1 MKIREKFAIILEH
14 PILFMDEFTVLLA
27 ALMACIVVFGLGCI
41 SIYLGHQRK
50 LEADKN
56 ARIIA
61 VEEEKTNRAR
71 VAAGR
76 EYVNAQLEAGVFNS
90 QNPQDEGGLGN
101 LMQYL
106 PMILPLLQQKQ
117 GQVSA
122 QQGATASAVSFPGG
136 NAGGD
141 TGSSGS

>member
-1 MKIREKFAIILEH
+1 
-14 PILFMDEFTVLLA
+14 MDGLVVLICA
-27 ALMACIVVFGLGCI
+27 FMACVVVFGLGCI

-50 LEADKN
+50 LEAEKN

-76 EYVNAQLEAGVFNS
+76 EFVNAQLEAGVFNQS
-90 QNPQDEGGLGN
+90 QTSDEGGLGN

-106 PMILPLLQQKQ
+106 PMILSLLQQRQ
-117 GQVSA
+117 GQGVV
-122 QQGATASAVSFPGG
+122 QKGDTASAVPFPSSV
-136 NAGGD
+136 AGGD
-141 TGSSGS
+141 SESSGR

>member
-1 MKIREKFAIILEH
+1 
-14 PILFMDEFTVLLA
+14 
-27 ALMACIVVFGLGCI
+27 MACIVVSGLGVT
-41 SIYLGHQRK
+41 SLYLGHQRK

-56 ARIIA
+56 TRIIA

-76 EYVNAQLEAGVFNS
+76 EYVNAQLEAGVFNQS
-90 QNPQDEGGLGN
+90 QTPPDEGGLGN

-117 GQVSA
+117 GQAA
-122 QQGATASAVSFPGG
+122 QQGVTAPAAPFPGIVS
-136 NAGGD
+136 GGD
-141 TGSSGS
+141 TGASTS

>member
-1 MKIREKFAIILEH
+1 
-14 PILFMDEFTVLLA
+14 MDDLTVLIA

-41 SIYLGHQRK
+41 SLYLGHQRK
-50 LEADKN
+50 LEAEKN

-76 EYVNAQLEAGVFNS
+76 EYVNAQLEAGVFNQS
-90 QNPQDEGGLGN
+90 QTPPDEGGLGN

-106 PMILPLLQQKQ
+106 PMILPLLQQQKQ
-117 GQVSA
+117 
-122 QQGATASAVSFPGG
+122 QQGVTAPAAPFPGG
-136 NAGGD
+136 NAGED
-141 TGSSGS
+141 TGTSGS

>member
-101 LMQYL
+101 LMQSL
-106 PMILPLLQQKQ
+106 VVIM
-117 GQVSA
+117 GVC
-122 QQGATASAVSFPGG
+122 T
-136 NAGGD
+136 
-141 TGSSGS
+141 

>member
-1 MKIREKFAIILEH
+1 MKTGEKFAIILERL
-14 PILFMDEFTVLLA
+14 IIFMDELTVLIA

-50 LEADKN
+50 LEAEKN

-76 EYVNAQLEAGVFNS
+76 EYVNAQLEAGVFN
-90 QNPQDEGGLGN
+90 QQTPPDEGGLGN

-106 PMILPLLQQKQ
+106 PMILPLLQQRQ
-117 GQVSA
+117 GQVPA
-122 QQGATASAVSFPGG
+122 QQGVTAPAAPFPGG
-136 NAGGD
+136 TAGGD
-141 TGSSGS
+141 TGTSGS

>member
-1 MKIREKFAIILEH
+1 
-14 PILFMDEFTVLLA
+14 MDSSVVLICA
-27 ALMACIVVFGLGCI
+27 FMACVVVFGLGCI
-41 SIYLGHQRK
+41 SLYLGHQRR

-76 EYVNAQLEAGVFNS
+76 EFVNAQLEAGVFNQS
-90 QNPQDEGGLGN
+90 QTSDEGGLGN

-106 PMILPLLQQKQ
+106 QLLQNRS
-117 GQVSA
+117 GGGAVS
-122 QQGATASAVSFPGG
+122 GNSFPGS
-136 NAGGD
+136 GGD
-141 TGSSGS
+141 AGSTASSSDSDSTRIF

>member
-1 MKIREKFAIILEH
+1 
-14 PILFMDEFTVLLA
+14 MDDLTVLIA
-27 ALMACIVVFGLGCI
+27 VLMACVVVFGLGCI

-50 LEADKN
+50 LEAEKN

-76 EYVNAQLEAGVFNS
+76 EYVNAQLEAGVFNQQP
-90 QNPQDEGGLGN
+90 QNSDEGGLGN

-117 GQVSA
+117 GQMPA
-122 QQGATASAVSFPGG
+122 QQGVTAPAAPFPGG

-141 TGSSGS
+141 TGTSGS